1 MTTRRLIASLTASA
15 AALALAVTFA
25 VRAFPLEAQ
34 GVEPPA
40 GSGPVQV
47 LEGGEHLLHGDVPEY
62 PRRAA
67 ERSVQGDVVLEMT
80 LNDRGEV
87 SDARVVR
94 GPDELRRA
102 ALEAVL
108 NWHYSPEALSSRDIQ
123 ATLRFQLP
131 PAGLRTAEY
140 QGKVYLVGDGV
151 AGKTKTPETEAQ
163 LAEHRLMEISKAL
176 EDPSMTDGQRI
187 ELKLKQ
193 ASTEHLLEK
202 MRAADHLERELV
214 TKGREP
220 EGVTSEHETLA
231 FVEPESRLEE
241 PTDVPARLARVRT
254 ERVSE
259 EVSKEVLAHARI
271 AVGDPINKESIER
284 LREAARAI
292 DEHLVVE
299 VHKTTNGLVLTL
311 LAR

>member
-15 AALALAVTFA
+15 AALALAITLA

-34 GVEPPA
+34 GVERPA

-108 NWHYSPEALSSRDIQ
+108 NWHYSPEALE
-123 ATLRFQLP
+123 FQGHP
-131 PAGLRTAEY
+131 G
-140 QGKVYLVGDGV
+140 
-151 AGKTKTPETEAQ
+151 
-163 LAEHRLMEISKAL
+163 H
-176 EDPSMTDGQRI
+176 
-187 ELKLKQ
+187 
-193 ASTEHLLEK
+193 
-202 MRAADHLERELV
+202 AA
-214 TKGREP
+214 
-220 EGVTSEHETLA
+220 
-231 FVEPESRLEE
+231 
-241 PTDVPARLARVRT
+241 VPA
-254 ERVSE
+254 
-259 EVSKEVLAHARI
+259 
-271 AVGDPINKESIER
+271 
-284 LREAARAI
+284 AARRTSHRRVPGQGDCSRRRCGGQGEGA
-292 DEHLVVE
+292 
-299 VHKTTNGLVLTL
+299 
-311 LAR
+311 